1 MWYNIPSAFPAE
13 YCQEIIK
20 RLSKKRTK
28 KAEVGGNTNYENV
41 DPNVRVTDV
50 CFLEEIPWQDP
61 FQDALHR
68 YADRAIRK
76 ANCEWFGFDLSY
88 NEAPQFT
95 VYNSE
100 EKGFYDWH
108 IDRIDNNHAH
118 PRKLSMSLLLND
130 SSEYS
135 GGSLELDCPDIPK
148 HLSKAGDAV
157 FFPSTLRHRVT
168 PVTEGTRY
176 SLVCWSCGP
185 FVR

>member
-20 RLSKKRTK
+20 RLSEKDTI
-28 KAEVGGNTNYENV
+28 KATVGGRGDLSSV
-41 DPNVRVTDV
+41 DTNVRVTDIT
-50 CFLEEIPWQDP
+50 FLEDVPWQDP

-68 YADRAIRK
+68 HVDRIIRK

-88 NEAPQFT
+88 NESPQFT

-100 EKGFYDWH
+100 QKGFYDWH
-108 IDRIDNNHAH
+108 IDKLDNNHPH

-135 GGSLELDCPDIPK
+135 GGCLELDSPDIPK
-148 HLSKAGDAV
+148 NMSKAGDAV
-157 FFPSTLRHRVT
+157 FFPATLRHRVT
-168 PVTEGTRY
+168 PVTEGIRY
-176 SLVCWSCGP
+176 SLVCWSSGP
-185 FVR
+185 PIR